1 MSHITI
7 PRATLETLNLRETDP
22 DPNKLILQINSD
34 KIIQSQITLETIQ
47 HAIIW
52 GNKLDAATQAK
63 WNANPWLGSRVSTFM
78 NVYQASAWYTSY
90 TNGDIWNAGNDDAL
104 QIQGTF
110 LVYGDIRGHFRLL
123 GAAKSAVGFPLSDE
137 LACPDNRG
145 RFNRFSKGTI
155 YWTPTTGAHEVY
167 GDILAAWTTA
177 GTERSWLGY
186 PLTGGRMNSFENGQV
201 TWRAQDRHVESISFK
216 DKILQK
222 YRNVG
227 GIFSKL
233 GLPTSTDMPA
243 FRAGNVITTS
253 FRGGSITVPL
263 DQPAASSLTTKRIQ
277 VWWRGLECQVRQESE
292 DELAGAVSVYAPG
305 TQGNQVIKFPSGS
318 EPWKLGHDHQRIMGT
333 SSLLYDGPPADIII
347 TTQLVELDQNAG
359 DPLKIADVVFNTLKD
374 VGKIAEKIGVA
385 TGNEVVDAIA
395 REIQIPA
402 DVWSEAQSSEWWKL
416 IMFMRTLLDSEDDKF
431 NAGVLEIKADKIS
444 QRPASRQVL
453 HRTDDPT
460 PVVWTDRVVVT
471 GVDNGNDL
479 GLYAFYFEV
488 NVINETASL

>member
-1 MSHITI
+1 MAGSPPIIISPITI
-7 PRATLETLNLRETDP
+7 PRAILDTLNLPATDR
-22 DPNKLILQINSD
+22 NKLILQINTD
-34 KIIQSQITLETIQ
+34 RIIQSQLTLETIQ
-47 HAIIW
+47 HAIAW

-63 WNANPWLGSRVSTFM
+63 WNANPWLGSRVSTYT
-78 NVYQASAWYTSY
+78 NIYQAGAWYTSY
-90 TNGDIWNAGNDDAL
+90 TNGDIWNAGNDNAL

-110 LVYGDIRGHFRLL
+110 LVYGDIRRRFREL
-123 GAAKSAVGFPLSDE
+123 GAAKSVVGFPLSDE
-137 LACPDNRG
+137 LPCPDNRG

-177 GTERSWLGY
+177 GRGRSWLGY
-186 PLTGGRMNSFENGQV
+186 PLTGELDILDGRMNSFENGQV
-201 TWRAQDRHVESISFK
+201 TWRAQDRHIESISYK

-233 GLPTSTDMPA
+233 GLPTATDMPA
-243 FRAGNVITTS
+243 FLVGNVFTTS
-253 FRGGSITVPL
+253 FRGGNITVPL

-305 TQGNQVIKFPSGS
+305 TQRNQVIKFPSGS
-318 EPWKLGHDHQRIMGT
+318 EPWKLGHD
-333 SSLLYDGPPADIII
+333 PNIII
-347 TTQLVELDQNAG
+347 TTQLVELDQSAG

-374 VGKIAEKIGVA
+374 VGNIAEKIGVA

-395 REIQIPA
+395 RELQIPA
-402 DVWSEAQSSEWWKL
+402 DVWKETQSSEWWKYL
-416 IMFMRTLLDSEDDKF
+416 MFLRALLDSEDDKF
-431 NAGVLEIKADKIS
+431 NAGVLEIKADQIS

-453 HRTDDPT
+453 RRADDPT
-460 PVVWTDRVVVT
+460 AVVWTDRVVVT

-479 GLYAFYFEV
+479 GVYAFYFEV
-488 NVINETASL
+488 NAINETVSL